1 MPRLAGLVLLLAAAA
16 RAAPA
21 VAADGTAFVCT
32 NPASGASWRITV
44 DFARNRVDSY
54 PAQIDRRWISWHDT
68 ADGGFYDLD
77 RATGALTMRNAS
89 STGGYFLHDTCRA
102 E

>member
-1 MPRLAGLVLLLAAAA
+1 MRWFPGLVLLLAAAT
-16 RAAPA
+16 RAFPA
-21 VAADGTAFVCT
+21 VAADGTGFVCT
-32 NPASGASWRITV
+32 NPASGTTWRITV
-44 DFARNRVDSY
+44 DFARHRVDGY
-54 PAQIDRRWISWHDT
+54 LATIDRHRISWHDT

-102 E
+102 D